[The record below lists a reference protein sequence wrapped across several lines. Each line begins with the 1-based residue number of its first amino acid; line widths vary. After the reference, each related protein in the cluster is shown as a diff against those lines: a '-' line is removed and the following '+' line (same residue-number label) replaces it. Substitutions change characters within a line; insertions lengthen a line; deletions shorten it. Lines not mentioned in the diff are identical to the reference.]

1 MRAGHPTLHCSIA
14 VRAAHGRSRARSH
27 GTRGGGLMTDS
38 KERDSNPNHLSTADL
53 VSRVRRGDERARDQ
67 LFGRYLKVLTRFAH
81 GRIPPGARGSQDTG
95 DVVQE
100 ALVRALKRIE
110 TFEPRRQGSFLAY
123 LKTIVNNMIKDLGR
137 KASRSPHVEEYEDR
151 VAGDDRDILD
161 TIVTREEF
169 EVYLEAIKRLKP
181 EQREAIIHRIE
192 KGWSYQELAE
202 HLNCPT
208 ANAARMVVHR
218 ALVRLTDEMAS
229 LQEDR

>member
-1 MRAGHPTLHCSIA
+1 MP
-14 VRAAHGRSRARSH
+14 
-27 GTRGGGLMTDS
+27 
-38 KERDSNPNHLSTADL
+38 EESNPKAIAAPPSHLSTADL

-67 LFGRYLKVLTRFAH
+67 LFGRYLAVLTRFAH
-81 GRIPPGARGSQDTG
+81 GRVPPAVRGAQDTS

-100 ALVRALKRIE
+100 SLVRALKSIE

-137 KASRSPHVEEYEDR
+137 KAMRTPRHEEYEDD
-151 VAGDDRDILD
+151 VPAGDRDVLD

-169 EVYLEAIKRLKP
+169 DVYLVAMKRLRP
-181 EQREAIIHRIE
+181 QQQDAIIHRIE

-202 HLNCPT
+202 HIDCPT

-218 ALVRLTDEMAS
+218 ALARLTDEMAS
-229 LQEDR
+229 LQSGR